1 MLEELIAGVLS
12 SGSKIQTWSLF
23 VVLALKQG
31 RECVREAYVIK
42 RENMVHKVDRGEVET
57 YRQTT
62 MLSSDCGGAAASVSS
77 SLAAVV

>member
-12 SGSKIQTWSLF
+12 SGSKIQTRSLF

-31 RECVREAYVIK
+31 RECVREVRVIK
-42 RENMVHKVDRGEVET
+42 RKKMVHKVDRGEVET
-57 YRQTT
+57 YREMT
-62 MLSSDCGGAAASVSS
+62 MLSSDCGGETASVSS